1 MTDRVNR
8 PVTVGTYVNEELA
21 ETAAG
26 YLRDSDIDGVEVVK
40 VADGVWQVQVP
51 WELSARAVAE
61 LRPHEQWAMQAR
73 F

>member
-1 MTDRVNR
+1 MTDRVDR

-26 YLRDSDIDGVEVVK
+26 YLRESDIDRVEIVK
-40 VADGVWQVQVP
+40 VSDGVWQVQVP
-51 WELSARAVAE
+51 WELSARAVEE
-61 LRPHEQWAMQAR
+61 LRPHEQWAMQTH